1 MRLSR
6 LVPAGLAPV
15 SAPALAPV
23 GLVPVSAPA
32 LVPAGL
38 APVSA
43 PALAPA
49 GLVPVSAPALAP
61 AGLDPV
67 SAPALLP
74 AGLPPLPGAVAPDS
88 LVPLPGAV
96 APDDLVPL
104 PGIPAPS
111 GLLDRAGPGRLSKP
125 FPDTGRAPAALLLT
139 FPSGRAPAIL
149 LPSVSACSGRTRD
162 VPDTGLRGFA
172 AGRSIPASSG
182 PDLGRLAE
190 AVSESAPEPTPES
203 RRRLRLLNLSSSCP
217 NSFSKSRFIRLSS
230 FYHVARSKPGC
241 RCQKKISRHAPDLA
255 RFMLSQ
261 DAGSILNVYGMHIN
275 MHFY

>member
-49 GLVPVSAPALAP
+49 GLGPVSAPALAP

-67 SAPALLP
+67 SAPDLLP
-74 AGLPPLPGAVAPDS
+74 AGLP
-88 LVPLPGAV
+88 PLPGAV